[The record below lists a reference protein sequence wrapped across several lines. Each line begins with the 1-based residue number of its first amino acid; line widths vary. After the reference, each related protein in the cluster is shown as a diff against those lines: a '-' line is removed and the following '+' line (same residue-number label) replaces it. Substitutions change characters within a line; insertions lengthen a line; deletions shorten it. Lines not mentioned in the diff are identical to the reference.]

1 MKRGV
6 RLENVFLASFYIP
19 LKAFLYKKQLLFKL
33 YSLSLLLASNPQ
45 LNFQQLSNNFLPCMR
60 VLCLSFVLL

>member
-19 LKAFLYKKQLLFKL
+19 LKAFYIKT
-33 YSLSLLLASNPQ
+33 A
-45 LNFQQLSNNFLPCMR
+45 
-60 VLCLSFVLL
+60 FV

>member
-33 YSLSLLLASNPQ
+33 YSLSLLLVQRPKIRNYHPIHD
-45 LNFQQLSNNFLPCMR
+45 
-60 VLCLSFVLL
+60 

>member
-6 RLENVFLASFYIP
+6 RLENVFLASFIP

-33 YSLSLLLASNPQ
+33 YSLSLLLVQ
-45 LNFQQLSNNFLPCMR
+45 RLTE
-60 VLCLSFVLL
+60 

>member
-19 LKAFLYKKQLLFKL
+19 LKAFFRKKSGLGAKK
-33 YSLSLLLASNPQ
+33 SK
-45 LNFQQLSNNFLPCMR
+45 
-60 VLCLSFVLL
+60 V

>member
-19 LKAFLYKKQLLFKL
+19 LKAFFIK
-33 YSLSLLLASNPQ
+33 
-45 LNFQQLSNNFLPCMR
+45 NNRF
-60 VLCLSFVLL
+60 FVIGW

>member
-19 LKAFLYKKQLLFKL
+19 LKAFLYKKT
-33 YSLSLLLASNPQ
+33 A
-45 LNFQQLSNNFLPCMR
+45 
-60 VLCLSFVLL
+60 FV

>member
-33 YSLSLLLASNPQ
+33 LYKKQLLFKLYSLSLLLVQ
-45 LNFQQLSNNFLPCMR
+45 RLTE
-60 VLCLSFVLL
+60 

>member
-19 LKAFLYKKQLLFKL
+19 LKAFLYKKNAGKDRKRAKYGDRAVKKAF
-33 YSLSLLLASNPQ
+33 
-45 LNFQQLSNNFLPCMR
+45 R
-60 VLCLSFVLL
+60 

>member
-19 LKAFLYKKQLLFKL
+19 LKAFLYKK
-33 YSLSLLLASNPQ
+33 SGLSAKKSK
-45 LNFQQLSNNFLPCMR
+45 
-60 VLCLSFVLL
+60 V

>member
-19 LKAFLYKKQLLFKL
+19 LKAFLTKKQLLFKL
-33 YSLSLLLASNPQ
+33 YSLSLLLVQ
-45 LNFQQLSNNFLPCMR
+45 RLTE
-60 VLCLSFVLL
+60 

>member
-6 RLENVFLASFYIP
+6 RLENVFLASFYIS

-33 YSLSLLLASNPQ
+33 YSLSLLLVQRLTELKFPT
-45 LNFQQLSNNFLPCMR
+45 P
-60 VLCLSFVLL
+60 

>member
-6 RLENVFLASFYIP
+6 RLENVFLAS

-33 YSLSLLLASNPQ
+33 YSLSLLLVQ
-45 LNFQQLSNNFLPCMR
+45 RLTE
-60 VLCLSFVLL
+60 

>member
-19 LKAFLYKKQLLFKL
+19 LKAFLYKKQLFLYKKQLLFKL
-33 YSLSLLLASNPQ
+33 YSLSLLLVQ
-45 LNFQQLSNNFLPCMR
+45 RLTE
-60 VLCLSFVLL
+60 

>member
-33 YSLSLLLASNPQ
+33 YSLSLLLVQRLTKVSQVNKYQ
-45 LNFQQLSNNFLPCMR
+45 LA
-60 VLCLSFVLL
+60 CL

>member
-19 LKAFLYKKQLLFKL
+19 LKAFLYKKRVSFQLKKRDSFL
-33 YSLSLLLASNPQ
+33 YK
-45 LNFQQLSNNFLPCMR
+45 NNNL
-60 VLCLSFVLL
+60 